1 MPLYAF
7 AFMIFIMGSIGLPGT
22 SGFVGEFLVLLSI
35 FSVNTYF
42 AVFATSG
49 VVLAAAYSLWLY
61 RKVIFGSL
69 IKDDLQDILD
79 LSYREIIIVIPLEF
93 ITILF
98 GSYPQPRI
106 DIIEPSTIQI
116 ITNIANDVAIAEPAS
131 YEPVIKMEREY

>member
-1 MPLYAF
+1 
-7 AFMIFIMGSIGLPGT
+7 MIFIMGSIGLPGT

-79 LSYREIIIVIPLEF
+79 LSYREIIILFPLAF
-93 ITILF
+93 LTIFF
-98 GSYPQPRI
+98 GFYPQPLI
-106 DIIEPSTIQI
+106 DIIEPSTIQL
-116 ITNIANDVAIAEPAS
+116 ITNIANDVAIVEPAN
-131 YEPVIKMEREY
+131 YEPVIKIESEY